1 MVQDAFG
8 QPIANARFRVS
19 VARWEE
25 MGSDVNVATDLLL
38 DLLHQRLD
46 AAAVVSNDSDLAFP
60 IEQARDLVSVG
71 VINSSRNDTA
81 TTPQVFSATGPP
93 PVSAATG
100 WWYQLS
106 AAERLAAQ
114 FPAQVGVLTRPAQ
127 ASPGQPSPGQ
137 RVGESL

>member
-46 AAAVVSNDSDLAFP
+46 AAAVVSNDSDLAFRLNRP
-60 IEQARDLVSVG
+60 GIWFR
-71 VINSSRNDTA
+71 
-81 TTPQVFSATGPP
+81 SA
-93 PVSAATG
+93 
-100 WWYQLS
+100 
-106 AAERLAAQ
+106 
-114 FPAQVGVLTRPAQ
+114 
-127 ASPGQPSPGQ
+127 
-137 RVGESL
+137 